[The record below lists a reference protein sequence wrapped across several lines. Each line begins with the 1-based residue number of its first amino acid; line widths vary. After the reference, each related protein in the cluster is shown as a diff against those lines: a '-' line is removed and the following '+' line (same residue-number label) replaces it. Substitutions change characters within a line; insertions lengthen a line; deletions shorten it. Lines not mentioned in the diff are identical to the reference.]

1 LKQGDAAIILPEGQR
16 SVEME
21 TRAGFH
27 QAMEAMKQEILAMG
41 VRVEEA
47 LRKAVDALIK
57 QDVVAAREVM
67 ADDQKINAME
77 TGIEDRCITLIATEQ
92 PVALDLRRI
101 VTEMKIVTQLER
113 MGDHARHVAKAAV
126 RLAGES
132 YMKPLIDIPR
142 MGELCAAMVHDT
154 LTAFVENDADRARS
168 VARVD
173 TEVDALHKQ
182 VVREVLTY
190 MMGQPQYVSQGL
202 ELIFVSRFIERTAD
216 HATNIAEWIVYCET
230 GKHAELNE

>member
-1 LKQGDAAIILPEGQR
+1 MQ
-16 SVEME
+16 

-27 QAMEAMKQEILAMG
+27 QAMDALKQEILAMG
-41 VRVEEA
+41 VRVEDS
-47 LRKAVDALIK
+47 LRKAVTCLCM
-57 QDVVAAREVM
+57 QDVAGARAVIE
-67 ADDQKINAME
+67 DDEKINAME
-77 TGIEDRCITLIATEQ
+77 IEIEDRCIALIATEQ

-101 VTEMKIVTQLER
+101 VTGMKIVTQLER

-126 RLAGES
+126 RLAGET

-142 MGELCAAMVHDT
+142 MGELCAAMVHDV
-154 LTAFVENDADRARS
+154 LAAFVANDAERARK
-168 VARVD
+168 VAGTD
-173 TEVDALHKQ
+173 AEVDALHKQ

-190 MMGQPQYVSQGL
+190 MMGQPHYVSQGL

-216 HATNIAEWIVYCET
+216 HVTNIAEWIVYCET